1 MTPEEKKLYAL
12 MAVAEQQQNLV
23 NQAVKELQITEER
36 IQKVIA
42 GQTHS
47 TVSKSLNT
55 GLQEGTAELIKTAKA
70 LGHLKNSIESTS
82 DQFSWKIITII
93 LGIFAI
99 LMLGIIWLFSVYI
112 KPLENIPQIESLRQ
126 QGIHFDI
133 GSCTVGEESITS
145 PSFSITS
152 CTKTWNKSFFHK
164 PLYYLIESSCIAYIK
179 LL

>member
-1 MTPEEKKLYAL
+1 MPPDEKKLFAL

-42 GQTHS
+42 GQTHH

-70 LGHLKNSIESTS
+70 LGRLNNSIELAS
-82 DQFSWKIITII
+82 DQFSWKLIAIV

-99 LMLGIIWLFSVYI
+99 LMLAMTWLFSVYI
-112 KPLENIPQIESLRQ
+112 KPLGNIPQIESLRQ
-126 QGIHFDI
+126 QGIQFDI
-133 GSCTVGEESITS
+133 GSCKVNGES
-145 PSFSITS
+145 
-152 CTKTWNKSFFHK
+152 KTCVRVMKEQCGYGNDKDFCVIDPK
-164 PLYYLIESSCIAYIK
+164 
-179 LL
+179 

>member
-1 MTPEEKKLYAL
+1 MTPDEKKLYAL

-42 GQTHS
+42 GQPHH

-70 LGHLKNSIESTS
+70 LGRLNNSIELAS
-82 DQFSWKIITII
+82 DQFSWKLIAIV

-99 LMLGIIWLFSVYI
+99 LMLAMTWLFSVYI
-112 KPLENIPQIESLRQ
+112 KPLGNIPQIESLRQ
-126 QGIHFDI
+126 QGIQFDI
-133 GSCTVGEESITS
+133 GSCKVNGES
-145 PSFSITS
+145 
-152 CTKTWNKSFFHK
+152 KTCVRVMKEQCGYGNDKDFCVIDPK
-164 PLYYLIESSCIAYIK
+164 
-179 LL
+179 

>member
-1 MTPEEKKLYAL
+1 MTPDEKKLYAL
-12 MAVAEQQQNLV
+12 MAVAEQEQNLV

-70 LGHLKNSIESTS
+70 LGRLNNSIESAS
-82 DQFSWKIITII
+82 DQFSWKLIAIV

-99 LMLGIIWLFSVYI
+99 LMLAMTWLFSVYI
-112 KPLENIPQIESLRQ
+112 KPLGNIPQIESLRQ
-126 QGIHFDI
+126 QGIQFDI
-133 GSCTVGEESITS
+133 GSCKVNGES
-145 PSFSITS
+145 
-152 CTKTWNKSFFHK
+152 KTCVRVMKEQCGYGNDKDFCVIDPK
-164 PLYYLIESSCIAYIK
+164 
-179 LL
+179 

>member
-1 MTPEEKKLYAL
+1 MTTDEKKLYAL

-70 LGHLKNSIESTS
+70 LGRLNNSIESAS
-82 DQFSWKIITII
+82 DQFSWKLIAIV

-99 LMLGIIWLFSVYI
+99 LMLAMTWLFSVYI
-112 KPLENIPQIESLRQ
+112 KPLGNIPQIESLRQ
-126 QGIHFDI
+126 QGIQFDI
-133 GSCTVGEESITS
+133 GSCKVDGES
-145 PSFSITS
+145 
-152 CTKTWNKSFFHK
+152 K
-164 PLYYLIESSCIAYIK
+164 PCVRVMKKHCGYGKNGDFCVIDPK
-179 LL
+179 

>member
-1 MTPEEKKLYAL
+1 

-70 LGHLKNSIESTS
+70 LGRLNNSIESAS
-82 DQFSWKIITII
+82 DQFSWKLIAIV

-112 KPLENIPQIESLRQ
+112 KPLENISKIESLRQ
-126 QGIHFDI
+126 DGIQLDI
-133 GSCTVGEESITS
+133 RSCNVEGES
-145 PSFSITS
+145 
-152 CTKTWNKSFFHK
+152 KTCVRVMKEQCGYGNDKDFCVIDPK
-164 PLYYLIESSCIAYIK
+164 
-179 LL
+179 

>member
-1 MTPEEKKLYAL
+1 MTPDEKKLYAL

-70 LGHLKNSIESTS
+70 LGRLNNSIELAS
-82 DQFSWKIITII
+82 DQFSWKLIAIV

-99 LMLGIIWLFSVYI
+99 LMLAMTWLFSVYI
-112 KPLENIPQIESLRQ
+112 KPLGNIPQIESLRQ
-126 QGIHFDI
+126 QGIQFDI
-133 GSCTVGEESITS
+133 GSCKVNGES
-145 PSFSITS
+145 
-152 CTKTWNKSFFHK
+152 KTCVRVMKEQCGYGNDKDFCVIDPK
-164 PLYYLIESSCIAYIK
+164 
-179 LL
+179 

>member
-1 MTPEEKKLYAL
+1 MTPDEKKLYAL

-42 GQTHS
+42 GQTHH

-70 LGHLKNSIESTS
+70 LGRLNNSIELAS
-82 DQFSWKIITII
+82 DQFSWKLIAIV

-99 LMLGIIWLFSVYI
+99 
-112 KPLENIPQIESLRQ
+112 
-126 QGIHFDI
+126 
-133 GSCTVGEESITS
+133 
-145 PSFSITS
+145 
-152 CTKTWNKSFFHK
+152 
-164 PLYYLIESSCIAYIK
+164 
-179 LL
+179 

>member
-1 MTPEEKKLYAL
+1 MTPDEKKLYAL

-70 LGHLKNSIESTS
+70 LGRLNNSIDSVIHHW
-82 DQFSWKIITII
+82 SWKLIAIV
-93 LGIFAI
+93 LGAFTI
-99 LMLGIIWLFSVYI
+99 LMLAMTWLFVVYI
-112 KPLENIPQIESLRQ
+112 KPLGNIPQIESLRQ
-126 QGIHFDI
+126 QGIQFDI
-133 GSCTVGEESITS
+133 GSCTVGEES
-145 PSFSITS
+145 
-152 CTKTWNKSFFHK
+152 KTCVRVMKEQCGYGNDKDFCVIDPK
-164 PLYYLIESSCIAYIK
+164 
-179 LL
+179 

>member
-1 MTPEEKKLYAL
+1 MTPDEKKLYAL

-55 GLQEGTAELIKTAKA
+55 GLQEGTAELIKAAKA

-82 DQFSWKIITII
+82 DQFSWKIITMI
-93 LGIFAI
+93 LGIFTI

-112 KPLENIPQIESLRQ
+112 KPLENISKIESLRED
-126 QGIHFDI
+126 GIQLDI
-133 GSCTVGEESITS
+133 QSCKVGEE
-145 PSFSITS
+145 
-152 CTKTWNKSFFHK
+152 TKPCVRIMKDQCNYSKNNDLCVIDPK
-164 PLYYLIESSCIAYIK
+164 
-179 LL
+179 

>member
-1 MTPEEKKLYAL
+1 MTPDEKKLYAL

-47 TVSKSLNT
+47 TVSKSLKT

-70 LGHLKNSIESTS
+70 LGSLKNSIESAS
-82 DQFSWKIITII
+82 YEFSWKIITIV

-99 LMLGIIWLFSVYI
+99 LMLGIIWLFAVYI
-112 KPLENIPQIESLRQ
+112 KPLENISKIESLRAD
-126 QGIHFDI
+126 GIQLDI
-133 GSCTVGEESITS
+133 QSCRVGEES
-145 PSFSITS
+145 
-152 CTKTWNKSFFHK
+152 K
-164 PLYYLIESSCIAYIK
+164 PCVRIMKDQCNYSKNNDLCVIDPK
-179 LL
+179 

>member
-1 MTPEEKKLYAL
+1 MTSDEKKLYAL

-70 LGHLKNSIESTS
+70 LGRLNNSIESAS
-82 DQFSWKIITII
+82 DQFSWKLIAIV

-99 LMLGIIWLFSVYI
+99 LMLAMTWLFVVYI
-112 KPLENIPQIESLRQ
+112 KPLGNIPQIERLRQ
-126 QGIHFDI
+126 QGIQFDI
-133 GSCTVGEESITS
+133 GSCKVDGES
-145 PSFSITS
+145 
-152 CTKTWNKSFFHK
+152 KTCVKVMKKQCGYGKNGDFCVIDPK
-164 PLYYLIESSCIAYIK
+164 
-179 LL
+179 

>member
-1 MTPEEKKLYAL
+1 MTTDEKKLYAL

-42 GQTHS
+42 VQTHS

-70 LGHLKNSIESTS
+70 LGRLNNSIESAS
-82 DQFSWKIITII
+82 DQFSWKLIAIV

-99 LMLGIIWLFSVYI
+99 LMLAMTWLFSVYI
-112 KPLENIPQIESLRQ
+112 KPLGNIPQIESLRQ
-126 QGIHFDI
+126 QGIQFDI
-133 GSCTVGEESITS
+133 GSCKVNGES
-145 PSFSITS
+145 
-152 CTKTWNKSFFHK
+152 KTCVRVMKEQCGYGNDKDFCVIDPK
-164 PLYYLIESSCIAYIK
+164 
-179 LL
+179 

>member
-1 MTPEEKKLYAL
+1 MTPDEKKLYAL

-23 NQAVKELQITEER
+23 TQAVKELQITEER
-36 IQKVIA
+36 IKKVIA

-70 LGHLKNSIESTS
+70 LGRLNNSIESAR
-82 DQFSWKIITII
+82 DQLSWKLITIV

-112 KPLENIPQIESLRQ
+112 KPLGNILQIESLRQ
-126 QGIHFDI
+126 QGIQFDI
-133 GSCTVGEESITS
+133 GSCKVDGES
-145 PSFSITS
+145 
-152 CTKTWNKSFFHK
+152 K
-164 PLYYLIESSCIAYIK
+164 PCVRVMKKQCGYGKNGDFCVIDPK
-179 LL
+179 

>member
-1 MTPEEKKLYAL
+1 MTPDEKKLYAL

-70 LGHLKNSIESTS
+70 LGRLNNSIESAS
-82 DQFSWKIITII
+82 DQFSWKLITIG

-99 LMLGIIWLFSVYI
+99 LMLAMTWLFSVYI
-112 KPLENIPQIESLRQ
+112 KPLENISKIESLRQ
-126 QGIHFDI
+126 DGIQLDI
-133 GSCTVGEESITS
+133 RSCNVEGES
-145 PSFSITS
+145 
-152 CTKTWNKSFFHK
+152 KTCVRVMKEQCNYGKYGDLCVIDPK
-164 PLYYLIESSCIAYIK
+164 
-179 LL
+179 

>member
-1 MTPEEKKLYAL
+1 MTPDEKKLYAL

-70 LGHLKNSIESTS
+70 LGRLNNSI
-82 DQFSWKIITII
+82 DFVIHQWSWKLIAIV
-93 LGIFAI
+93 LGAFTI
-99 LMLGIIWLFSVYI
+99 LMLAMTWLFVVYI
-112 KPLENIPQIESLRQ
+112 KPLGNIPQIESLRQ
-126 QGIHFDI
+126 QGIQFDI
-133 GSCTVGEESITS
+133 GSCKVDGES
-145 PSFSITS
+145 
-152 CTKTWNKSFFHK
+152 KTCVRVMKKHCGYGKNGDFCVIDPK
-164 PLYYLIESSCIAYIK
+164 
-179 LL
+179 

>member
-1 MTPEEKKLYAL
+1 MTPDEKKLYAL

-70 LGHLKNSIESTS
+70 LGRLNNSI
-82 DQFSWKIITII
+82 DFVIHQWSWKLIAIV
-93 LGIFAI
+93 LGAFTI
-99 LMLGIIWLFSVYI
+99 LMLAMTWLFVVYI
-112 KPLENIPQIESLRQ
+112 KPLGNIPQIESLRQ
-126 QGIHFDI
+126 QGIQFDI
-133 GSCTVGEESITS
+133 GSCKVDG
-145 PSFSITS
+145 
-152 CTKTWNKSFFHK
+152 KSETCVRVMKKHCGYGKNADFCVIDPK
-164 PLYYLIESSCIAYIK
+164 
-179 LL
+179 

>member
-1 MTPEEKKLYAL
+1 MTPDEKKLYAL

-70 LGHLKNSIESTS
+70 LGRLNNSIESAS
-82 DQFSWKIITII
+82 DQFSWKLIAIV

-99 LMLGIIWLFSVYI
+99 LMLAMTWLFSVYI
-112 KPLENIPQIESLRQ
+112 KPLGNIPQIESLRQ
-126 QGIHFDI
+126 QGIQFDI
-133 GSCTVGEESITS
+133 GSCKVDGES
-145 PSFSITS
+145 
-152 CTKTWNKSFFHK
+152 KTCVRVMKKQCGYGKNADFCVIDPK
-164 PLYYLIESSCIAYIK
+164 
-179 LL
+179 